1 MDLGEI
7 IRETRQKAFFTQ
19 EEFAQKIGVAL
30 STVNRWELDKA
41 CPNVKAM
48 KEIKSFCKENEMD
61 YKIIEEK
68 WLTALRRK
76 NKG

>member
-1 MDLGEI
+1 MELGEI
-7 IRETRQKAFFTQ
+7 IREARQRSFLTQ

-48 KEIKSFCKENEMD
+48 KKIKSFCEENKVE
-61 YKIIEEK
+61 YKIMEEK
-68 WLTALRRK
+68 WLVTLRRK
-76 NKG
+76 NND

>member
-61 YKIIEEK
+61 YKIIEK
-68 WLTALRRK
+68 KK
-76 NKG
+76 NGSLL

>member
-48 KEIKSFCKENEMD
+48 KEIKSFCEENEID

-68 WLTALRRK
+68 WLIALRRK
-76 NKG
+76 NNG

>member
-48 KEIKSFCKENEMD
+48 KEIKSFCKENEID

-68 WLTALRRK
+68 WLIALRRK
-76 NKG
+76 NNG